1 MVMCG
6 VLFEVRTEFLNI
18 IKVSV
23 SFKGLKIK
31 FKLVICSAVYGLPA
45 VYGLLKCTCTLV
57 IWRTPGQETT
67 CRSVVVDGRI
77 IEWSVV
83 SFCEHDDEHVCGI
96 VKAFLYHLSIFC
108 SRKTYTTEI
117 QLLVDNSDLSFST
130 LYILYFLDN
139 WGYLYTGLV
148 KFCFCAVN

>member
-6 VLFEVRTEFLNI
+6 VLFEVQTEFLNI

-31 FKLVICSAVYGLPA
+31 FKLVICSA

-77 IEWSVV
+77 IVWSMV

-108 SRKTYTTEI
+108 SRKIYTIQI

-130 LYILYFLDN
+130 LYIL
-139 WGYLYTGLV
+139 
-148 KFCFCAVN
+148 